1 MLQPRVHGLVEASN
15 GYLNVSTPGSC
26 ITQRW
31 GFVLRVLIEQYL
43 ALLESNYDDSYSA
56 TVPDAANVLTSRIR
70 WMYPMTFYTGDSI
83 LPPEDLFSRSFSVL
97 QRCKMMYS
105 LQIDTT
111 RQLGDCVCPK
121 AKGMRQ
127 RGRTNEPLSASARL
141 AFAPDLF
148 FHVCF
153 SFDHSFTVL
162 LACFHN
168 RSYTALIFN
177 WTSCLA
183 WLPSV
188 GNGYLTTEWFMYLI
202 KKIPFL
208 ASQGV

>member
-1 MLQPRVHGLVEASN
+1 MLQPRVHGLVEASH
-15 GYLNVSTPGSC
+15 GYLTVSTPGSC
-26 ITQRW
+26 ITQGWR
-31 GFVLRVLIEQYL
+31 FILRVLIEQYL
-43 ALLESNYDDSYSA
+43 
-56 TVPDAANVLTSRIR
+56 DAANVLTSRIR
-70 WMYPMTFYTGDSI
+70 WMYPMTLYTGDSI
-83 LPPEDLFSRSFSVL
+83 LPPEDLFSRSFSLL
-97 QRCKMMYS
+97 QKCKMMYS

-183 WLPSV
+183 WLPSA